1 MPFFAV
7 DFPIC
12 FCYNKQRGDIMSK
25 DVVLTLKGAL
35 YLFARV
41 VLVCVLAFMSYP
53 LSSMAPNVMRPIL
66 AVFYFIMLMY
76 FFVFTMWNEG
86 VRDRNRVEIGLIKEN
101 KAKGFISSGIVLAF
115 LLIVNYL
122 PMFFDIQSKNIFV
135 IVISVIK
142 VVFSSAVS
150 FAVSMFLPNVD
161 ISQTMGGN
169 MSHLWVSS
177 TVFTVIYLLCAIG
190 AGIGYIV
197 GYKNIVFIGDK
208 IEKIKKMFKS

>member
-25 DVVLTLKGAL
+25 DVVLTFKGAL

-53 LSSMAPNVMRPIL
+53 LSSMAPSVMRPIL

-86 VRDRNRVEIGLIKEN
+86 VRDRNRVDVYKRQ
-101 KAKGFISSGIVLAF
+101 VL
-115 LLIVNYL
+115 
-122 PMFFDIQSKNIFV
+122 KNT
-135 IVISVIK
+135 ISVRK
-142 VVFSSAVS
+142 RFCRMLPTN
-150 FAVSMFLPNVD
+150 FA
-161 ISQTMGGN
+161 
-169 MSHLWVSS
+169 HR
-177 TVFTVIYLLCAIG
+177 
-190 AGIGYIV
+190 
-197 GYKNIVFIGDK
+197 
-208 IEKIKKMFKS
+208 

>member
-1 MPFFAV
+1 
-7 DFPIC
+7 
-12 FCYNKQRGDIMSK
+12 MSK

-53 LSSMAPNVMRPIL
+53 LSSMAPDIMRPIL

-76 FFVFTMWNEG
+76 FFIFTMWNEG

-101 KAKGFISSGIVLAF
+101 RAKGFISAGIVLAL
-115 LLIVNYL
+115 LLIINYL
-122 PMFFDIQSKNIFV
+122 PMFFNTQSQNIFV
-135 IVISVIK
+135 IIISVIK
-142 VVFSSAVS
+142 VVFSAAVS
-150 FAVSMFLPNVD
+150 FAVSLFVHNVD

-169 MSHLWVSS
+169 MDHLLVSS
-177 TVFTVIYLLCAIG
+177 SVYTVIYLLCAVG

-197 GYKNIVFIGDK
+197 GYKNIIIIGDK
-208 IEKIKKMFKS
+208 IEKIKAMFKS